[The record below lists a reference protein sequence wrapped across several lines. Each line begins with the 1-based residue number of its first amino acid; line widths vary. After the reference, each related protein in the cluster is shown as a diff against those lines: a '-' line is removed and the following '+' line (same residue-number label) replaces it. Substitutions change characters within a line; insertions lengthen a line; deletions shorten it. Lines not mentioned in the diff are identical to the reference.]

1 LRKTV
6 LYSLAALTIILVLGA
21 TISPTMAAN
30 YNQVSVKVGD
40 TGTYRVSFTSST
52 DNKSTVLVWGIV
64 GSLVYLNYTNY
75 APSGAVHTK
84 GQYIVD
90 VYAGSFL
97 TYLYL
102 TAGNLTKND
111 GLYHGST
118 GLWINDTTSMIIAGV
133 NRTVNHF
140 RISNGLQ
147 EAWWDKETGLMVKAN
162 IWFFGWGNYTM
173 ISSTAWS
180 APAPPPSLFSNPMT
194 LVAIGEGVLIIVL
207 IALMALRG
215 RGKKR

>member
-1 LRKTV
+1 
-6 LYSLAALTIILVLGA
+6 
-21 TISPTMAAN
+21 
-30 YNQVSVKVGD
+30 
-40 TGTYRVSFTSST
+40 
-52 DNKSTVLVWGIV
+52 LVWGIV
-64 GSLVYLNYTNY
+64 GSQVYLNYTNY
-75 APSGAVHTK
+75 APGGSVHTK
-84 GQYIVD
+84 GQIIVD
-90 VYAGSFL
+90 VYAGSLL
-97 TYLYL
+97 TSMYLI
-102 TAGNLTKND
+102 AGNLTKND

-140 RISNGLQ
+140 RIPNGAE

-162 IWFFGWGNYTM
+162 IWFFVWANYTM
-173 ISSTAWS
+173 ISTTAWS
-180 APAPPPSLFSNPMT
+180 APAQPPSLFSNPMT